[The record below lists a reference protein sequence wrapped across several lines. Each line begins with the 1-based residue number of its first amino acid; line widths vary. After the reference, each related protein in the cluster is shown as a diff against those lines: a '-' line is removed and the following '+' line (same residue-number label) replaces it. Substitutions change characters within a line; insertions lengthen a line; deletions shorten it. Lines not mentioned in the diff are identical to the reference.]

1 MIELLD
7 RQISDD
13 EQAFGEVKRELDE
26 TRKKL
31 EISGWYQRREVL
43 RTKLL
48 SRASGTLERRMIA
61 AIAEITQ
68 LWAEI
73 LDDDCILADAVAN
86 FDRSLGRE
94 AGELRRMERLRSDL
108 IACALRQIIEIRM
121 SEDYARSLSATNLED
136 HMQRIIRRIVD
147 TVDGMG
153 WA

>member
-1 MIELLD
+1 MIIERRRKFLVSARVRKDKRAQSELDSADKMIELLD

-68 LWAEI
+68 LRAEI
-73 LDDDCILADAVAN
+73 LDDDCILADAVA
-86 FDRSLGRE
+86 
-94 AGELRRMERLRSDL
+94 
-108 IACALRQIIEIRM
+108 
-121 SEDYARSLSATNLED
+121 
-136 HMQRIIRRIVD
+136 RIQ
-147 TVDGMG
+147 
-153 WA
+153 